1 MSSISIRAIRVAGAV
16 LTVVAIL
23 GMITGCGDEKQ
34 NVTENTAPTA
44 VPGGASK
51 ADYQQGM
58 NKVLQQ
64 QQGK

>member
-1 MSSISIRAIRVAGAV
+1 MSSKSIRAIRAAGAV
-16 LTVVAIL
+16 LTVIAAL
-23 GMITGCGDEKQ
+23 GMVTGCGDEKQ

-44 VPGGASK
+44 VPGGATK
-51 ADYQQGM
+51 EDYQQGM